1 MRWDVSIITGMLC
14 ACGQRGC
21 IEVYTSEDNALK
33 NMGVQDIHQLNA
45 LLDCGHTPEYILRCL
60 EIYRSNADINYPVC
74 YAYDPEVIIFEKGE
88 ESLQHRS

>member
-1 MRWDVSIITGMLC
+1 MIIILRKIHFFYGGFAGEVGHVSVNPRGMLC

-45 LLDCGHTPEYILRCL
+45 LLD
-60 EIYRSNADINYPVC
+60 
-74 YAYDPEVIIFEKGE
+74 
-88 ESLQHRS
+88 